1 MVTTHLLSGA
11 GLSWIDLR
19 PNRALTWRQ
28 VQLCMLFVG
37 LPALVIGLGFTLV
50 GGWLVL
56 PFSGMEGIAAC
67 FALWWV
73 ALLCERREV
82 IRFSGDEVVVERGRY
97 RPTYRRRFQ
106 RAWSRFEV
114 QQAGSEWDLPR
125 IWLCQ
130 SGRREEL
137 GTFLNGP
144 ERERLVAELRRV
156 VAVHNALSGVP
167 GAGERA
173 DAL

>member
-1 MVTTHLLSGA
+1 MVTTHLLSGS

-28 VQLCMLFVG
+28 VQLCMLCIG

-56 PFSGMEGIAAC
+56 PFSGMEGIAVC

-73 ALLCERREV
+73 SLNCERREV
-82 IRFSGDEVVVERGRY
+82 IRFHQDEVVVERGRY
-97 RPTYRRRFQ
+97 RPTYRRQFQ

-114 QQAGSEWDLPR
+114 EAGGSEWQLPR

-130 SGRREEL
+130 SGQREEL

-156 VAVHNALSGVP
+156 VAVHNALGVHP
-167 GAGERA
+167 QRCE
-173 DAL
+173 

>member
-1 MVTTHLLSGA
+1 MVTTYLLSGP
-11 GLSWIDLR
+11 GRSWIDLR

-50 GGWLVL
+50 GGWMVL
-56 PFSGMEGIAAC
+56 PFSGLEMVAFC
-67 FALWWV
+67 LALWWV
-73 ALLCERREV
+73 SLLCERREV
-82 IRFSGDEVVVERGRY
+82 IRFSPGEVVVERGIY
-97 RPTYRRRFQ
+97 RPSYRSRFQ

-114 QQAGSEWDLPR
+114 EESDSEWSLPR

-137 GTFLNGP
+137 GAFLNW
-144 ERERLVAELRRV
+144 EDRQRLVAELRRLV
-156 VAVHNALSGVP
+156 VVHNAIDGLQGHC
-167 GAGERA
+167 
-173 DAL
+173 D